1 MTTSPQLDRRR
12 LAAGV
17 GREPTE
23 AERRRAALAVAG
35 RAHDTAD
42 CAELLAML
50 GLLDEA
56 GDQTEEVA

>member
-1 MTTSPQLDRRR
+1 MSTSPQLDRRR

-23 AERRRAALAVAG
+23 AERRRAALTVARSATG
-35 RAHDTAD
+35 KAD